1 MKLQD
6 LWFLG
11 LILVFTIPQLTSTC
25 VPSFNS
31 VILTVVEKSVM
42 KIYLMRTDG
51 MPGGRKE
58 ERREGRNKWMTEG
71 QGKSSIVPPF
81 CLETHSKE
89 MRRKK
94 NKESVVLLACDT
106 PTWLMSL
113 PNIIKLSQTVCE
125 LLPVQDFGFRVD
137 NYITKKVW
145 FVSLARDTPTSP
157 YLLAVVN
164 LDLSFRNWDSK
175 SKRISRNSMIC
186 MLTNWLVTLR
196 LTPKTSIGIPT
207 VRGKTLRVSLLSKEE
222 MVMVWLRLKLRRLR
236 SSMVSLLLHSPILR
250 KMRSPYLR
258 SQLRL
263 WATFHASNEGVI
275 KWWKAWLPKRL

>member
-1 MKLQD
+1 MCIKFQLYSFHSSWEICNVFFVVFFFPLQVNCKTYQGMKLQD

-11 LILVFTIPQLTSTC
+11 LILVFTIPQPTSTC

-31 VILTVVEKSVM
+31 VTLTVVEKSVM

-137 NYITKKVW
+137 NYLTKKVW
-145 FVSLARDTPTSP
+145 FVSLARDMPTS
-157 YLLAVVN
+157 
-164 LDLSFRNWDSK
+164 LSTGS
-175 SKRISRNSMIC
+175 S
-186 MLTNWLVTLR
+186 
-196 LTPKTSIGIPT
+196 
-207 VRGKTLRVSLLSKEE
+207 
-222 MVMVWLRLKLRRLR
+222 KLRSKFQELR
-236 SSMVSLLLHSPILR
+236 
-250 KMRSPYLR
+250 
-258 SQLRL
+258 Q
-263 WATFHASNEGVI
+263 
-275 KWWKAWLPKRL
+275 